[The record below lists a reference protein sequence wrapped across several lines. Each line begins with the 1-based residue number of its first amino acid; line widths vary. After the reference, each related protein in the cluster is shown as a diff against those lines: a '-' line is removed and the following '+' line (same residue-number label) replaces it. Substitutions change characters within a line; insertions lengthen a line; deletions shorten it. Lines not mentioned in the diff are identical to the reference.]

1 LTPFIVSHP
10 HAAAVASETAAALA
24 AADQLAAYFTGVAAA
39 PGSLGE
45 RVLDAAAR
53 IRPQV
58 RNRVV
63 ADVSPGALRSMWWVE
78 LTARARARVGGA
90 GAYDRLFT
98 SHDAAVAARRWPNAG
113 RAVYAY
119 EDAAE
124 RTFEVA
130 AKRGLGRIW
139 DLPLPHWVSL
149 ERMWIEEAA
158 RWPGA
163 MGARP
168 PIEPEWKKARKDRE
182 LALADV
188 VSVASRFTRESL
200 EATGCTKKI
209 VQMPYGFPTELFRQ
223 RVEAPSGSF
232 TVLAVGTHDLRK
244 GTPYLL
250 EAWRRLGLKDARLR
264 LVGPM
269 RLSDPFLDSY
279 RGLFEHVA
287 HVPRRVLQRE
297 YWEAD
302 LVAFPTLGDGFG
314 LVMQE
319 AMSCGV
325 PVLTTR
331 CGGGPECITSGV
343 DGWIVAERSVDA
355 LADTLGWARSHR
367 DEVWEIGI
375 RARRRAERYAIPE
388 ARRTIAAHLGVL

>member
-1 LTPFIVSHP
+1 
-10 HAAAVASETAAALA
+10 
-24 AADQLAAYFTGVAAA
+24 
-39 PGSLGE
+39 
-45 RVLDAAAR
+45 
-53 IRPQV
+53 
-58 RNRVV
+58 
-63 ADVSPGALRSMWWVE
+63 MWWVE
-78 LTARARARVGGA
+78 LTARARARVVGA
-90 GAYDRLFT
+90 GTYDRLFT
-98 SHDAAVAARRWPNAG
+98 SHDAAVAARRWPNAA

-130 AKRGLGRIW
+130 AKRGLGWIW
-139 DLPLPHWVSL
+139 DLPTPHWTIA
-149 ERMWIEEAA
+149 ERIWIEEAA

-168 PIEPEWKKARKDRE
+168 PIDPEWKKTRKDGE

-223 RVEAPSGSF
+223 RVEAPSGPF

-264 LVGPM
+264 LVGPI
-269 RLSDPFLDSY
+269 RLSEPFLNRY

-287 HVPRRVLQRE
+287 HVPRRVLQSE
-297 YWEAD
+297 YWQAD

-331 CGGGPECITSGV
+331 CGGGPECITPDE
-343 DGWIVAERSVDA
+343 DGWIVPERSVDA
-355 LADTLGWARSHR
+355 LADTIRWAAGRRDAVWRLGVAARAAAERYSA
-367 DEVWEIGI
+367 II
-375 RARRRAERYAIPE
+375 ARRRIANELGRAL
-388 ARRTIAAHLGVL
+388 AR